1 MAGRGWTGEG
11 DPLSGSPYQATDD
24 PYRQQQG
31 GPYQPTEDP
40 YRQQQGNPY
49 QSADEP
55 YRQQG
60 NPYQQTEDPY
70 RQQQGA
76 PPYPQTEDPYRQQ
89 GAPSHLMQPPQGE
102 QSSLVRPYA
111 VTGGR
116 TAPRTQLALEAL
128 VSSAT
133 SVHQDLSTR
142 TPEYQAISALCRQV
156 RSVAEISAML
166 RIPLGVTRIL
176 VADMAAEGL
185 VQLHQPQLDAGK
197 PDLNLL
203 ERVLS
208 GLRRL

>member
-1 MAGRGWTGEG
+1 M
-11 DPLSGSPYQATDD
+11 DD
-24 PYRQQQG
+24 PYRQQG
-31 GPYQPTEDP
+31 G
-40 YRQQQGNPY
+40 PY
-49 QSADEP
+49 QSAD
-55 YRQQG
+55 
-60 NPYQQTEDPY
+60 
-70 RQQQGA
+70 
-76 PPYPQTEDPYRQQ
+76 DPYRQQ
-89 GAPSHLMQPPQGE
+89 GSPSHLMQPAQGE

-133 SVHQDLSTR
+133 SIHQDLSTR
-142 TPEYQAISALCRQV
+142 TPEYQAIGALCRQV